1 MSKRIALSLAMA
13 CFAALPG
20 FLSLA
25 PVWADV
31 QNLDYAVREV
41 EAIGTGSNADAA
53 LLNSEIQALEAVLGG
68 LIQTEQEK
76 QAFAKIREQLLAG
89 REKYLKRLK
98 ILGKGTTEEGGR
110 YYKVLY
116 QVAVKELRTD
126 LEKAGVLVST
136 RQLSEQLKFPTI
148 MAYYKDPTDRS
159 TYAQWSVDRINHFLI
174 EHQFKAV
181 DAGVMQSLQKDDQV
195 LAQTAGRKDRLSQ
208 AMALK
213 ARADFYIR
221 IEIEPKVVGRSG
233 DYTYVQSLVQVQAFE
248 SSSGSPFIV
257 KTYQRLDNKGQPEAL
272 AVKGSLDVSAK
283 VVIEEAVAGV
293 MPMLEA
299 DLLRH
304 WKTNVA
310 QGNQYRL
317 VVKGLKGGQKQIFE
331 EAASEHVRAL
341 ALQSDGAYLVRFSG
355 NLGDLADLLE
365 EALQDKIGL
374 SVQQFDLGSA
384 YFQVGK

>member
-1 MSKRIALSLAMA
+1 
-13 CFAALPG
+13 
-20 FLSLA
+20 
-25 PVWADV
+25 
-31 QNLDYAVREV
+31 
-41 EAIGTGSNADAA
+41 
-53 LLNSEIQALEAVLGG
+53 
-68 LIQTEQEK
+68 
-76 QAFAKIREQLLAG
+76 
-89 REKYLKRLK
+89 
-98 ILGKGTTEEGGR
+98 
-110 YYKVLY
+110 
-116 QVAVKELRTD
+116 
-126 LEKAGVLVST
+126 
-136 RQLSEQLKFPTI
+136 
-148 MAYYKDPTDRS
+148 MAYYKDPADRS
-159 TYAQWSVDRINHFLI
+159 TYAQWSVDRINHFLL

-181 DAGVMQSLQKDDQV
+181 DAGVMQALQKDDQV

-233 DYTYVQSLVQVQAFE
+233 DYTYVQSPVQVQAFE

-317 VVKGLKGGQKQIFE
+317 VLKGLKGGHKQLFE
-331 EAASEHVRAL
+331 ETASEHVRAL
-341 ALQSDGAYLVRFSG
+341 ALQSDGSYLVRYSG